1 MIKIVYIYNMYSYI
15 EINDLQDEQFMLVS
29 KLKQLGFLRTRFY
42 DSLPTSVAKQKDWQL
57 TFPCGVIPL
66 PGHGIFLQG
75 DTSSKRERRMGSLG
89 QINHQQWYNGGFCSC
104 RFGVGWG
111 RPKGIWRLG
120 FSSLVVFILNYGTIC
135 LAPKRWVSEKCLLW
149 SDMYTVYMFPAS
161 GSARPPPPWYGPPT
175 LPRTPYPAVLAVTL

>member
-1 MIKIVYIYNMYSYI
+1 MYNYI

-111 RPKGIWRLG
+111 RPKGFWRLG
-120 FSSLVVFILNYGTIC
+120 FSSLVVFILNYGTN
-135 LAPKRWVSEKCLLW
+135 WNNMFSSEKMGIRKMSSLVW
-149 SDMYTVYMFPAS
+149 YVYGIYIYMSYF
-161 GSARPPPPWYGPPT
+161 
-175 LPRTPYPAVLAVTL
+175 